1 MNLINRKH
9 SLVFEPLNKNHD
21 RFLFDCGNDI
31 LNRFIKQLASQI
43 IKRQEA
49 VIYVSHENGRV
60 IGFYTLS
67 ADKIQKSDSPDELK
81 NQSPHTAIPCI
92 LIGRLAVDKNY
103 QGMGIGIDLLAHALR
118 RAKRT
123 AELIGVAFVIVDAKD
138 EQAKSFYQ
146 SYGFFELQNTPL
158 RMAFPV
164 SKIERE
170 E

>member
-1 MNLINRKH
+1 
-9 SLVFEPLNKNHD
+9 
-21 RFLFDCGNDI
+21 
-31 LNRFIKQLASQI
+31 
-43 IKRQEA
+43 
-49 VIYVSHENGRV
+49 
-60 IGFYTLS
+60 
-67 ADKIQKSDSPDELK
+67 
-81 NQSPHTAIPCI
+81 
-92 LIGRLAVDKNY
+92 
-103 QGMGIGIDLLAHALR
+103 MGIGIDLLAHALR